1 MAIACTGVT
10 AMWGGLTL
18 GEVVEIDVT
27 KGGSLPIG
35 RGSTVVASTG
45 AWAIDAGTIEM
56 KCLST
61 ASLSMAEY
69 GLKKP
74 LAFTGG
80 GLTFSTK
87 AICQTL
93 RMSGKVN
100 DVARYA
106 ATFKICLE

>member
-10 AMWGGLTL
+10 ATWGGLTL

-35 RGSTVVASTG
+35 RGSTVSTG

-61 ASLSMAEY
+61 ANLSMAEY